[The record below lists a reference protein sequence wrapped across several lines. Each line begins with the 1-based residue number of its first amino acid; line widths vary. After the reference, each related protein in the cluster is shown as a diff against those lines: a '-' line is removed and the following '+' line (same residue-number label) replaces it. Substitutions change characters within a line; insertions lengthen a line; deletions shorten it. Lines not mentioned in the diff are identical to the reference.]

1 MDSNYLISGTS
12 QQQNQ
17 EFSSSRKQS
26 EEHLKK
32 DHSRH
37 NVPCIYSIQVSI
49 VSVYL
54 VTDMT
59 RQILRN
65 IDQQVS

>member
-17 EFSSSRKQS
+17 EFASSRKQS

-32 DHSRH
+32 DHNRH
-37 NVPCIYSIQVSI
+37 VSSPALISIYSIRVSCDRHDTADI
-49 VSVYL
+49 
-54 VTDMT
+54 TEH
-59 RQILRN
+59 
-65 IDQQVS
+65 